1 MTTVFALAETSS
13 AATAGIVSLQGILA
27 IFGVLALLWL
37 AVSVMRR
44 LIYGAVQ
51 KDKQAP
57 SAPTQTPPST
67 VPAADEAEEPA
78 LMAAIAAAI
87 AAEQAATVAAITAA
101 ITAYRASEGCTGGFR
116 VVSFRRADAP
126 RRRR

>member
-13 AATAGIVSLQGILA
+13 ASTAGIVTLQGLFA
-27 IFGVLALLWL
+27 VFGVLALLWL

-44 LIYGAVQ
+44 LIYGAAQ

-57 SAPTQTPPST
+57 IAPTETIPST
-67 VPAADEAEEPA
+67 APAADEAEDPA

>member
-13 AATAGIVSLQGILA
+13 ATTAGIVSLQGILA

-44 LIYGAVQ
+44 LIYGAAK
-51 KDKQAP
+51 KDEPAAEAP
-57 SAPTQTPPST
+57 QEAVSVAPA
-67 VPAADEAEEPA
+67 AADEAEDPA

>member
-51 KDKQAP
+51 KDQPAP
-57 SAPTQTPPST
+57 SAPTEMTPST
-67 VPAADEAEEPA
+67 APAADEAEDPA

>member
-13 AATAGIVSLQGILA
+13 ASTAGIVTLQGLFA
-27 IFGVLALLWL
+27 VFGVLALLWL

-44 LIYGAVQ
+44 LIYGAAQ
-51 KDKQAP
+51 KDKQAS
-57 SAPTQTPPST
+57 SAPTETIPST
-67 VPAADEAEEPA
+67 APAADEAEDPA